1 MKFKLPFTSPAA
13 ILEEAQEV
21 AYRSTLKILPGP
33 VKVASVG
40 ALASP
45 MWEVW
50 EGNRMLKGGFE
61 SEPEA
66 QHWITEGGYSV
77 TKYTT

>member
-1 MKFKLPFTSPAA
+1 MKFKLPFMSPASA
-13 ILEEAQEV
+13 LEEAQERD
-21 AYRSTLKILPGP
+21 YRATLRILPGP

-45 MWEVW
+45 LWEVW

-61 SEPEA
+61 SKTEA
-66 QHWITEGGYSV
+66 QHWIEQREYV
-77 TKYTT
+77 